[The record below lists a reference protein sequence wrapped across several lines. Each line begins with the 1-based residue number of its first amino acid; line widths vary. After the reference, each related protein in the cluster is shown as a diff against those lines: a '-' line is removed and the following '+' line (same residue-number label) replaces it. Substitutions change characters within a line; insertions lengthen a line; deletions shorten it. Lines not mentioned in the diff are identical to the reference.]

1 MTDPAAGLEVE
12 HEAGRNRFV
21 VRSAGQEA
29 VLDYQD
35 LAEKIVF
42 THTGVPGALEGRG
55 IGAALARAG
64 LEWARASGKRVV
76 PICPFVAAYV
86 ARHPEY
92 ADLVRRGGEA

>member
-1 MTDPAAGLEVE
+1 MTEATTGFEVE
-12 HEAGRNRFV
+12 HEAERSRFV
-21 VRSAGQEA
+21 VRVADQEA

-55 IGAALARAG
+55 IGGALARAG
-64 LEWARASGKRVV
+64 LEWARAEGKRVV

-92 ADLVRRGGEA
+92 ADLVRRGGGA